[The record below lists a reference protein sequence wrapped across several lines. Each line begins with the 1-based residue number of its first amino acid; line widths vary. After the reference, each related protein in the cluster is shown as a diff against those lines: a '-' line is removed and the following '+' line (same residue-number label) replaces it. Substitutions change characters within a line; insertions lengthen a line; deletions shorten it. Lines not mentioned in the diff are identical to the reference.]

1 MALSRRTAPSSDAAA
16 VSDSSKLLLIVVTFA
31 VAADTFRRYWKWREG
46 ELVHD
51 DGGETRPVHSF
62 EVAFGIAFVII
73 LLCIY
78 ISDC

>member
-1 MALSRRTAPSSDAAA
+1 M
-16 VSDSSKLLLIVVTFA
+16 SDSSKLLLIVATFL

-46 ELVHD
+46 ELEQDD
-51 DGGETRPVHSF
+51 DGQLRPIHTF

-78 ISDC
+78 FANWSAP